1 MTIFK
6 TYLKILNRNKFVVI
20 LYTII
25 LVIYA
30 GLNMQTSESSIGF
43 VATKPDVLIINND
56 ENEGITKNLIEYFD
70 KNSNLVNIENDEE
83 KINDALFYREVNYII
98 YIPENY
104 HTDYMNNNNPKIEI
118 KSTGD
123 YLASYSEMLLKRY
136 LDTTSIYLTQINDE
150 ELLVEKVNETLNDDV
165 NVTMKTKLDEK
176 AINKAVF
183 YFNFESYSILS
194 CLIFVICMVLST
206 FNNEKIRKK
215 NIISSTK
222 FKKINNKL
230 LISNFSYAFVMWLFY
245 FLLSFIFVGKVMLS
259 LHGLLFAINSLLF
272 TFTATT
278 IAFLVCSFNVKQ
290 EAISGIVNVIALGSS
305 FLCGA
310 FVPLEYLPD
319 LVIKIGKLLPTY
331 WYIYN
336 NETISKLEDVNIAN
350 LNIFMNNIIVLVL
363 FGVIYIVISNII
375 NRRRI
380 KLN

>member
-1 MTIFK
+1 
-6 TYLKILNRNKFVVI
+6 
-20 LYTII
+20 
-25 LVIYA
+25 
-30 GLNMQTSESSIGF
+30 
-43 VATKPDVLIINND
+43 
-56 ENEGITKNLIEYFD
+56 
-70 KNSNLVNIENDEE
+70 
-83 KINDALFYREVNYII
+83 
-98 YIPENY
+98 
-104 HTDYMNNNNPKIEI
+104 
-118 KSTGD
+118 
-123 YLASYSEMLLKRY
+123 
-136 LDTTSIYLTQINDE
+136 
-150 ELLVEKVNETLNDDV
+150 
-165 NVTMKTKLDEK
+165 
-176 AINKAVF
+176 
-183 YFNFESYSILS
+183 
-194 CLIFVICMVLST
+194 MVLSV